1 MWARPCI
8 RILASSSTRLHSRP
22 AFRAHAPVTIAIQSR
37 YFRVSSRF
45 YQQEKAV
52 EHDAAQENLYVGH
65 SRFIAEAERGD
76 KWAAGVGNSKKG
88 GDEGTG
94 EEVEDIPEGKG
105 RLSPTSSHLF
115 KLIVPIPTA
124 TEKTPPLTVFLLHPS
139 QPLSHVSR
147 LILASLPPD
156 TSPTTSIAFQ
166 SIPHKPNT
174 REIQWSDSTDI
185 GDFVKE
191 AAQNREFAIII
202 SPKSSDPEDEVRI
215 HVLVP
220 SFRSRTRFFRQR
232 LQSVS
237 NELSKLEQVKREC
250 DDIAHRSA
258 KRLAVGGFAMLV
270 VYFAGVARL
279 TFWDLGWDIMEPVT
293 YLSGLTW
300 IICGYL
306 WFLYQGMTRREVS
319 YSSLLK
325 QSISTRRMR
334 LYESK
339 GFDLDLWA
347 DLVSEEKQLKR
358 EIHKIAD
365 DYNIRWD
372 GSPEG
377 NFEART
383 THEKEKSVNGTSS
396 KESSEKKKN
405 DEELSPVE
413 RAEKL
418 KKLEEKAEIER
429 DDDDD
434 KKTSKET

>member
-1 MWARPCI
+1 MMLLR
-8 RILASSSTRLHSRP
+8 RTL
-22 AFRAHAPVTIAIQSR
+22 
-37 YFRVSSRF
+37 
-45 YQQEKAV
+45 
-52 EHDAAQENLYVGH
+52 
-65 SRFIAEAERGD
+65 
-76 KWAAGVGNSKKG
+76 GNSRKG

-115 KLIVPIPTA
+115 KLIIPIPTTTDKA
-124 TEKTPPLTVFLLHPS
+124 PPRILAPPLATTIPRITPNPCVPPARHFS
-139 QPLSHVSR
+139 QNKHCFPVHSSQ
-147 LILASLPPD
+147 A
-156 TSPTTSIAFQ
+156 
-166 SIPHKPNT
+166 NT

-191 AAQNREFAIII
+191 AAQNREFVIII
-202 SPKSSDPEDEVRI
+202 SPKSSDSENEVRI

-220 SFRSRTRFFRQR
+220 SFRTRTRFFRQR
-232 LQSVS
+232 LQIVS

-306 WFLYQGMTRREVS
+306 WFLYQGREVS

-347 DLVSEEKQLKR
+347 DLVAEEKQLKR

-365 DYNIRWD
+365 DYNIKWD

-383 THEKEKSVNGTSS
+383 SHEKEKPINGPSS
-396 KESSEKKKN
+396 NESSEKKKK

-418 KKLEEKAEIER
+418 KKMEKKAEIER
-429 DDDDD
+429 DDD
-434 KKTSKET
+434 KKSTEEK